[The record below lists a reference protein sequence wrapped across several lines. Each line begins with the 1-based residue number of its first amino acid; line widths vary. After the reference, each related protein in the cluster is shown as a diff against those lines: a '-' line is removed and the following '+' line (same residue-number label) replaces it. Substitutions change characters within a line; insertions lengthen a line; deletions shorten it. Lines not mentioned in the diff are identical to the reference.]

1 MPTKEELLE
10 AIREC
15 EQRTPSYSNCE
26 KLLTFR
32 SLLKDLYPD
41 PDPENKIVEDRRQ
54 SFAVSPTNKSEFM
67 EAIADKDM
75 MKVLDVLDEH
85 MKVAQV
91 LFPKEYQAVLSKIR
105 NM

>member
-32 SLLKDLYPD
+32 SLLKDLYP
-41 PDPENKIVEDRRQ
+41 EEEVIEDRRQ
-54 SFAVSPTNKSEFM
+54 SFAIYPTSSRSEFM

-85 MKVAQV
+85 MKVVQV
-91 LFPKEYQAVLSKIR
+91 LFPKEYQAVISKVR
-105 NM
+105 DV

>member
-41 PDPENKIVEDRRQ
+41 PEVEVEDRRQ
-54 SFAVSPTNKSEFM
+54 SFAVSPTSKSEFM

-91 LFPKEYQAVLSKIR
+91 LFPKEYQAVLGKIR

>member
-32 SLLKDLYPD
+32 SLLKELYPED
-41 PDPENKIVEDRRQ
+41 DVKEDRRQ
-54 SFAVSPTNKSEFM
+54 SFAISPTLPRSEFM

-75 MKVLDVLDEH
+75 MKVFDVLDEH
-85 MKVAQV
+85 MKVVQV
-91 LFPKEYQAVLSKIR
+91 LFPKEYNAVLSKMR
-105 NM
+105 NA

>member
-32 SLLKDLYPD
+32 SLLKDLYP
-41 PDPENKIVEDRRQ
+41 EEEVIEDRRQ
-54 SFAVSPTNKSEFM
+54 SFAISPTSSRSEFM

-85 MKVAQV
+85 MKVVQA